1 MLSVSP
7 RLSADFQGQL
17 LSGLL
22 FLALV
27 LLAGAPHFS
36 GGTSTAKMSL
46 LILNHDTWVWGQPAF
61 VSPRLLTSLVVA
73 AFLYPFYRRS
83 VQLDLRWFPGMSF
96 LSSSCNLDV
105 VVGGEHSATSSTVL
119 TGSWDSSRPPSHQ
132 RTSSGGTEAQK
143 ARHDLVRY
151 QEACLPMRVMMSP
164 RPKRRM
170 SGRGWGGF
178 RDGPRPRA
186 TPLQ

>member
-1 MLSVSP
+1 M
-7 RLSADFQGQL
+7 
-17 LSGLL
+17 SGLL
-22 FLALV
+22 FLA
-27 LLAGAPHFS
+27 GTPHFS
-36 GGTSTAKMSL
+36 GGTSTAKISL
-46 LILNHDTWVWGQPAF
+46 SILNHDTWVWGQPAF

-73 AFLYPFYRRS
+73 TFLYPFYRRS

-105 VVGGEHSATSSTVL
+105 VVGGDHSATSSTVL

-178 RDGPRPRA
+178 WDGPHPGA